1 MTININGIEST
12 TEDFWV
18 EYNGRKQVLN
28 GEAPSAFFEDAA
40 SDIQALRITQ
50 QKSDNPYQ
58 KEWKEL
64 KTKEKVIFIFTLP
77 FLGVLCLLS
86 AFRSAGALERKIV
99 PWLLSMEAT
108 LKINEKKT
116 IELNY
121 HASFYDRKTKLWTKP
136 NITSDVISQKSITIS
151 PNFDGFLMAYN
162 EYKWSV
168 LSVFSIV
175 FLFWGILAV
184 IALLRNAI
192 SSAISFVILLCVTI
206 VFCIVIL
213 RLMKKKAEAMR
224 ENFAAQ
230 IHSVG
235 F

>member
-1 MTININGIEST
+1 MERTENKGES
-12 TEDFWV
+12 DFHF
-18 EYNGRKQVLN
+18 YT
-28 GEAPSAFFEDAA
+28 AF
-40 SDIQALRITQ
+40 SGSSL
-50 QKSDNPYQ
+50 
-58 KEWKEL
+58 
-64 KTKEKVIFIFTLP
+64 FIV
-77 FLGVLCLLS
+77 GVQ
-86 AFRSAGALERKIV
+86 ERRRFGKKIV

>member
-1 MTININGIEST
+1 MNNREIKAYPHNSGTINLDWNGST
-12 TEDFWV
+12 LFTFRAWFDKPDEV
-18 EYNGRKQVLN
+18 CNVRAVAN
-28 GEAPSAFFEDAA
+28 VPSCCDYSSFPLTYDEEEGCY
-40 SDIQALRITQ
+40 IGT
-50 QKSDNPYQ
+50 
-58 KEWKEL
+58 
-64 KTKEKVIFIFTLP
+64 
-77 FLGVLCLLS
+77 GVL
-86 AFRSAGALERKIV
+86 GDAL
-99 PWLLSMEAT
+99 
-108 LKINEKKT
+108 
-116 IELNY
+116 
-121 HASFYDRKTKLWTKP
+121 SFYDRKTKLWTKP

-230 IHSVG
+230 WTDIL
-235 F
+235 